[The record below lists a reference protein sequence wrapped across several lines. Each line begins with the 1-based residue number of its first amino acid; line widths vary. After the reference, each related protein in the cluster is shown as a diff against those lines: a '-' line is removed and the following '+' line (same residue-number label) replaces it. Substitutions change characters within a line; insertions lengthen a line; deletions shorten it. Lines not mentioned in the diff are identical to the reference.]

1 MKWYWFILLML
12 SIPNLDALTAQPRAE
27 WVARYNGP
35 ENKSDV
41 ANAIAV
47 DNKGNVYVTGYSS
60 GVSEESVTIK
70 YDAVGNQVWV
80 ARYTGRTYAIAVD
93 AQGNVYVAGF
103 TRGIGT
109 DSDYLT
115 IKYDSSGN
123 RSWLATYNGPGNDS
137 DGAAA
142 LALDPAGNVY
152 VTGSSNQEAG
162 YTGNADFTTIKY
174 SQLTLSRVMA
184 APAG

>member
-12 SIPNLDALTAQPRAE
+12 SIPNLDALTAQVRAE
-27 WVARYNGP
+27 WVAGYNGP

-60 GVSEESVTIK
+60 GVSEES
-70 YDAVGNQVWV
+70 
-80 ARYTGRTYAIAVD
+80 
-93 AQGNVYVAGF
+93 
-103 TRGIGT
+103 
-109 DSDYLT
+109 LT

-174 SQLTLSRVMA
+174 SQLTLSR
-184 APAG
+184 